1 MSYNGA
7 DEFYM
12 DTNFESTN
20 GLTTGE
26 MGKFGITLLPGKGKS
41 GVNSS
46 DENSIDIIVNK
57 NFSKV
62 GRAESYSHEANGHA
76 LMFVRTRN
84 RDRAGHRFV
93 GNKETNIALKNM
105 IIESRKETIINF
117 K

>member
-76 LMFVRTRN
+76 LMFVRTRI
-84 RDRAGHRFV
+84 V
-93 GNKETNIALKNM
+93 
-105 IIESRKETIINF
+105 IEQGIVSLEIKKRTLR
-117 K
+117 